1 MIKQEVEVFLTHRVN
16 SIGNGINT
24 ACAPIWQSETS
35 QSRWRGRLVTF
46 EMMMNIAGYATVN
59 WINYGLSFVGGA
71 IAWRLPIALQ
81 AIFLIVLWSTVPWLP
96 ESPRS
101 APL

>member
-1 MIKQEVEVFLTHRVN
+1 MTKHEGEFLLTHRVN

-101 APL
+101 VPL